1 MPRSL
6 TVPSLTGPNEG
17 IPKHSRID
25 GGKGNYNISV
35 TRKIP
40 EKRDISTLF
49 YVEPVEIFNIDE

>member
-1 MPRSL
+1 M
-6 TVPSLTGPNEG
+6 GPNEG
-17 IPKHSRID
+17 IAKNSRID